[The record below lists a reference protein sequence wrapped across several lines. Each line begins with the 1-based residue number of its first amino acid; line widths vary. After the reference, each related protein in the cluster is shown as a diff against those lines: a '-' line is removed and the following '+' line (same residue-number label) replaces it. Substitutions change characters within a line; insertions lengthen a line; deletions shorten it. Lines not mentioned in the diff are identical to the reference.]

1 MRAHEEPQK
10 AGRTGRTQART
21 SSPAERP
28 ALPGGPSPAG
38 MPALQRAVGNAV
50 VARMVEEERHEHS
63 ADCGHGAPVQRSA
76 VQEVP
81 RDTGD
86 AAVPRVVARR
96 ARPAPAPEQHD
107 TGVHEVL
114 NSGGKPFTGP
124 VRREM
129 ESRFQADFS
138 GVRLHTGPT
147 AARSARAIG
156 ARAYTSGSHVVLGDG
171 GGDKHTLA
179 HELTHVIQQ
188 SQGPVSGTDHGN
200 GLRVSDPSDRFER
213 EAEANAHRIM
223 AGPAPVQ
230 RAEADTAEPAS
241 AVSPGTAVVQRK
253 GNETLS
259 DKLPPAGAGGAG
271 GKPLASFLKSFSRA
285 PAQDSP
291 ELAEIRQGI
300 ERYDRDPR
308 RDPVHCAQEL
318 LPLLLAVSNAEEKLE
333 GKPERETT
341 SARNFLSAAR
351 TALRAENNLVTE
363 QAGRDSDFPA
373 EARAPFE
380 AMTANGMLWNE
391 EAWADSAV
399 AFAMSGPSYFREL
412 SEMNRAGMANE
423 ITTHGRGD
431 WVSGVESGLATALR
445 QSVLCHYTKDEER
458 ARQLSQ
464 AGHIKS
470 KTELLK
476 ANPEAPDNSEPYDK
490 HVLANEGFVFFFLEA
505 PGSEFRDTRFG
516 DVRFEIPL
524 ADSPLESQG
533 WLMLSD
539 FAQREYP
546 TINAKSTDPAA
557 TKSVLP
563 TRMERMPEEFSLP
576 VRNFDLGA
584 GKADVDLMK
593 IMELARQELDEQRGA
608 VIANSKVQAAAD
620 EHSTMTY
627 GSGDRKKAYKERLRS
642 NTLRGRDIVPGL
654 VDRAV
659 LEIMRLEE
667 VNPALADRLKNM
679 SGTELM
685 QFLLKD
691 LLRPQAMLPNS
702 VDLSKATIR
711 VKS

>member
-1 MRAHEEPQK
+1 MQTSKP
-10 AGRTGRTQART
+10 RTGRTEDRQPAHGQATARRET
-21 SSPAERP
+21 S
-28 ALPGGPSPAG
+28 
-38 MPALQRAVGNAV
+38 GN
-50 VARMVEEERHEHS
+50 
-63 ADCGHGAPVQRSA
+63 G
-76 VQEVP
+76 
-81 RDTGD
+81 
-86 AAVPRVVARR
+86 AAVPPPLTAAALRAAQGDAGNAAVTGMIARR
-96 ARPAPAPEQHD
+96 ARTTDAPEQPGTEVHD
-107 TGVHEVL
+107 VL
-114 NSGGKPFTGP
+114 RSAGRPLAGP
-124 VRREM
+124 LRTEM
-129 ESRFQADFS
+129 ESRFGTDFS
-138 GVRLHTGPT
+138 GVRLHTGAV

-179 HELTHVIQQ
+179 HELTHVVQQ
-188 SQGPVSGTDHGN
+188 RQGPVAGTDHGN

-230 RAEADTAEPAS
+230 RAEADTAAS
-241 AVSPGTAVVQRK
+241 AGTALAGTASTGAASSRSAVIQRK
-253 GNETLS
+253 GHEALS
-259 DKLPPAGAGGAG
+259 GKLPAAGSGSGSL
-271 GKPLASFLKSFSRA
+271 PSFLKAWGRA
-285 PAQDSP
+285 PAQESP
-291 ELAEIRQGI
+291 ELTAIRRGI
-300 ERYDRDPR
+300 ERYDGDPKR
-308 RDPVHCAQEL
+308 EPMHCLQQL
-318 LPLLLAVSNAEEKLE
+318 LELLLAVSNAEENLE
-333 GKPERETT
+333 GKPERETRP
-341 SARNFLSAAR
+341 AREFLTAAR
-351 TALRAENNLVTE
+351 SALKAENDLVTE
-363 QAGRDSDFPA
+363 QIGRDSDFPA

-380 AMTANGMLWNE
+380 AMTAGGLLWNE
-391 EAWADSAV
+391 ETWADSAV

-412 SEMNRAGMANE
+412 SEMNRAGMAND
-423 ITTHGRGD
+423 IRTRGRQD
-431 WVSGVESGLATALR
+431 WVSDVERTLAAALR

-458 ARQLSQ
+458 ARQLSRANQ
-464 AGHIKS
+464 IKS

-476 ANPEAPDNSEPYDK
+476 ADPDAPNNSEGYDR

-516 DVRFEIPL
+516 KVRFEIPL

-546 TINAKSTDPAA
+546 TIHAKPTDPAA
-557 TKSVLP
+557 TRSQLP
-563 TRMERMPEEFSLP
+563 TRREKMPAEFSLP

-584 GKADVDLMK
+584 GKADVDLEK
-593 IMELARQELDEQRGA
+593 ILELSKQEPDEQRGSQILYA
-608 VIANSKVQAAAD
+608 KTQAAAD

-627 GSGDRKKAYKERLRS
+627 GSGARKKEYKERLRS

-685 QFLLKD
+685 NFLLKD

-702 VDLSKATIR
+702 VDLSKAVMR
-711 VKS
+711 VKP